1 MGDGMQEVK
10 ITELRQHLP
19 EYLRRVAS
27 GDEIAVTV
35 RGKVVARLVPEP
47 QRRVPGSARGQ
58 VTMAEDFDA
67 PMDEL
72 GDWV

>member
-1 MGDGMQEVK
+1 MQEVR

-19 EYLRRVAS
+19 EYLRRVEA

-35 RGKVVARLVPEP
+35 RGRVVARLVPEP
-47 QRRVPGSARGQ
+47 RPREPGTARGQ

-72 GDWV
+72 GEWV

>member
-1 MGDGMQEVK
+1 MQEVK

-19 EYLRRVAS
+19 EYLRRVEA

-35 RGKVVARLVPEP
+35 RGRVVARLVPEP
-47 QRRVPGSARGQ
+47 RPRAPGSARGQ
-58 VTMAEDFDA
+58 VTMTEDFDV

-72 GDWV
+72 GEWV